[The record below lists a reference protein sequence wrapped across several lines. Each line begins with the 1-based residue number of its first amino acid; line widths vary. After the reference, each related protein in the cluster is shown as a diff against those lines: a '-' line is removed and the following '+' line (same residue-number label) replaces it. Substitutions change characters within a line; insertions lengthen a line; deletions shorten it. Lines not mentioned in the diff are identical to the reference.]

1 MFLRVLG
8 MRLHKCCF
16 WDFINTGQSVQGFQ
30 LKVLKLIMLYQNKM
44 EVTKEKTKILM
55 KLI

>member
-16 WDFINTGQSVQGFQ
+16 WDFININTKCTRFSTKSTKGNYAIS
-30 LKVLKLIMLYQNKM
+30 KQNGGY
-44 EVTKEKTKILM
+44 
-55 KLI
+55 